1 MAGGESFQEKSEAP
15 TPKRLQDARGKGQV
29 PKSQE
34 LTTAAL
40 LLAAGLLLLVTGPL
54 MANGLAEVLGAGV
67 MSMAAPPS
75 DIAGAATLIRQL
87 MFMSAMAAAPLLLG
101 LAGTGL
107 AIAALQAR
115 GVLTAEPLKPDWSR
129 ISPQKNIAKIWGI
142 RAVAELAKSLLK
154 LGVIGL
160 AMYVSLRHAWDELM
174 TLGQQHPVAL
184 ARSLG
189 SFAVRLFLVAGA
201 AYIVIAAADYAF
213 QLWQHTRQ
221 LKMTKE
227 EVRQE
232 QKETDGDPLVK
243 SRLRSLGRALV
254 RQQMFKDVAKADV
267 VVTNP
272 THIAVALRYDPTISF
287 APIVLAMGER
297 KIAERIKK
305 LAHDGGVPVIENK
318 PLARAL
324 LAAGKVGLPI
334 PAELY
339 VAVAEILAFV
349 YRRRTNGGWQG
360 STTV

>member
-1 MAGGESFQEKSEAP
+1 
-15 TPKRLQDARGKGQV
+15 
-29 PKSQE
+29 
-34 LTTAAL
+34 
-40 LLAAGLLLLVTGPL
+40 
-54 MANGLAEVLGAGV
+54 
-67 MSMAAPPS
+67 
-75 DIAGAATLIRQL
+75 
-87 MFMSAMAAAPLLLG
+87 
-101 LAGTGL
+101 
-107 AIAALQAR
+107 
-115 GVLTAEPLKPDWSR
+115 
-129 ISPQKNIAKIWGI
+129 
-142 RAVAELAKSLLK
+142 
-154 LGVIGL
+154 
-160 AMYVSLRHAWDELM
+160 MYVSLRHAWDELM

-189 SFAVRLFLVAGA
+189 GFAVRLFLVAGA
-201 AYIVIAAADYAF
+201 AYIVIAAADFAF

-232 QKETDGDPLVK
+232 HKETDGDPLVK

-254 RQQMFKDVAKADV
+254 RQQMFKDVQKADV

-297 KIAERIKK
+297 KIAQRIKR
-305 LAHDGGVPVIENK
+305 LAHDSGVPVVENK

-349 YRRRTNGGWQG
+349 YKRRTNGDWQG